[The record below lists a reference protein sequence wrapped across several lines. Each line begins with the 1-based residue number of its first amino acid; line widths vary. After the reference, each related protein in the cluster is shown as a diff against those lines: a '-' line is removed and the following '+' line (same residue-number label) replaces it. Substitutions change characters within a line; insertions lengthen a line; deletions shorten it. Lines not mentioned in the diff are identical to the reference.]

1 MPYWAN
7 ALMVFGLTI
16 LSGLMDAKGFNYAP
30 QAWQQGHLRP
40 GVALLAIS
48 CFLSG
53 LLLYIV
59 AVRFMQVL
67 GVASV
72 AVQTAIWFVVTAVGV
87 GLLDGSVVHWTRAQ
101 QIVAILVVL
110 GLGWL
115 VVTTRQIEAMAPP

>member
-7 ALMVFGLTI
+7 ALMVFGLTV
-16 LSGLMDAKGFNYAP
+16 LSGVMDAKGFHFAP

-40 GVALLAIS
+40 GVALLSIG

-53 LLLYIV
+53 LLLYIL
-59 AVRFMQVL
+59 AVRFMQTL

-72 AVQTAIWFVVTAVGV
+72 AIQTTIWFVVTAIGV
-87 GLLDGSVVHWTRAQ
+87 GLLDGSVAYWTRAQ
-101 QIVAILVVL
+101 QIVALLVAL

-115 VVTTRQIEAMAPP
+115 VVTTRQAAVPP